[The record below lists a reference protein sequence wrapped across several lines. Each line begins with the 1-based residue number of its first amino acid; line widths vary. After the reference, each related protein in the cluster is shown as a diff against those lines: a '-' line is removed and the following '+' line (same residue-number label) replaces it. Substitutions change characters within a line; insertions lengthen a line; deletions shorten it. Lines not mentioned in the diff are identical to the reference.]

1 MALMCPVTKESDIDC
16 HTEIFREAIN
26 NLI

>member
-1 MALMCPVTKESDIDC
+1 MCPVTKESDIDR